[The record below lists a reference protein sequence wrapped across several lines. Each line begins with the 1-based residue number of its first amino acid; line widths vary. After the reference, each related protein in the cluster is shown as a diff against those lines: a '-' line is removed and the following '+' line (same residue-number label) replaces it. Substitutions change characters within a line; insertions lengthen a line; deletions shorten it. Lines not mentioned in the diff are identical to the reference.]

1 LKAAKPRETG
11 VLLFLLAFWRGVLGM
26 MRCGGGFLLLKDGEM
41 RGKDGGW
48 ARNFPEAKILQVF

>member
-1 LKAAKPRETG
+1 
-11 VLLFLLAFWRGVLGM
+11 VFWEWRVVAVV
-26 MRCGGGFLLLKDGEM
+26 FLLLKYGEM

>member
-1 LKAAKPRETG
+1 
-11 VLLFLLAFWRGVLGM
+11 M